1 MVDASG
7 PGSVRKCPGVALADL
22 GDTEG
27 FERDGKEDR
36 LYAFQLSEGVY
47 KRKEVTLEGMSVKFG
62 ELSDVDVSQAVPK
75 RLHTLAFTGSKWMA
89 FADPVPTGWL
99 IDIKLS
105 SPYVETGKRHKV
117 RKIKNSGTRLCS
129 YIPET
134 KNIVVSEDY
143 MLKTNDSQQGILKM
157 VSEFSPAGIIGLGLS
172 TSTIL
177 LEIFLGDRPD
187 DYVDVLPGFKIR
199 WGQTN
204 ANKNVG
210 IYILVQETP
219 QVKFTL
225 EDVQHRTDYRFLD
238 IAKIMIGPVA
248 LKRLRFTPG
257 VLTVDQ
263 STAVFNQ

>member
-1 MVDASG
+1 
-7 PGSVRKCPGVALADL
+7 
-22 GDTEG
+22 
-27 FERDGKEDR
+27 
-36 LYAFQLSEGVY
+36 
-47 KRKEVTLEGMSVKFG
+47 
-62 ELSDVDVSQAVPK
+62 
-75 RLHTLAFTGSKWMA
+75 
-89 FADPVPTGWL
+89 
-99 IDIKLS
+99 
-105 SPYVETGKRHKV
+105 
-117 RKIKNSGTRLCS
+117 
-129 YIPET
+129 
-134 KNIVVSEDY
+134 
-143 MLKTNDSQQGILKM
+143 M
-157 VSEFSPAGIIGLGLS
+157 VSEFSPPGIIGLGLS

-199 WGQTN
+199 LGQTN